1 MIVAGSNASRWSA
14 WSPLVRR
21 SQRDAE
27 PRLPIKLAPC
37 SNGEFAP
44 APAPPAVRQA
54 ARLARAACDDAAR
67 RLGMS
72 RRDFLRTSMASAA
85 TLLAVGACS
94 EGSSDH
100 GEPSAGTF
108 DLPSESTTEPD
119 VATSFLG
126 GEGQAVIDVQ
136 QHLLELD
143 GVEGGFGSGFPQ
155 AGCGDGPACFDTG
168 HWLDLVF
175 ARSDTT
181 VAVLSAIPVLA
192 DPDPL
197 SAEVMDAARRAADEL
212 CGDGRVLVQG
222 HAQPNV
228 GPLASALDAM
238 RAEAERYDI
247 AAWKSYTHVGD
258 RWRLDDEMGEA
269 FLALVEE
276 IGPPIVCVHKGLGG
290 DPADVGPAAAAH
302 PEISFVA
309 YHSGHEVDVVEGPW
323 QPGSPNGGVD
333 RLLESVRAAGVGA
346 GANVYAELGSTWRN
360 LMSDPDQA
368 AHLLGKLIVALGPG
382 NVLWGTD
389 SIWYGSPQDQ
399 IEAFRAFEITA
410 EAQER
415 YGYGP
420 LTPEVKAGILAG
432 NAARL
437 YGIDPAVVPCATTS
451 ADRQALRADPP
462 TPDRLL
468 GPTTAADARRVFQA
482 DHPWF

>member
-1 MIVAGSNASRWSA
+1 MDHRRADRWTGWQA
-14 WSPLVRR
+14 LVRR
-21 SQRDAE
+21 SERGPE
-27 PRLPIKLAPC
+27 PGLPIKLAPC

-44 APAPPAVRQA
+44 VPPAPNLLRAVRM
-54 ARLARAACDDAAR
+54 ARAECADAAR

-85 TLLAVGACS
+85 TLLALGACS
-94 EGSSDH
+94 DDGD
-100 GEPSAGTF
+100 GGAPAGTF
-108 DLPSESTTEPD
+108 SVPPEATTEPET
-119 VATSFLG
+119 ATTVLG
-126 GEGQAVIDVQ
+126 GEEPVLDVQ

-143 GVEGGFGSGFPQ
+143 GFEGTFGSGFPQ
-155 AGCGDGPACFDTG
+155 AECGDGRACFDTQ

-181 VAVLSAIPVLA
+181 MAVLSAIPVLG

-197 SAEVMDAARRAADEL
+197 SAEVMDAARRAADEV

-228 GPLASALDAM
+228 GPLEAALDAM
-238 RAEAERYDI
+238 RTEADRYPI
-247 AAWKSYTHVGD
+247 AAWKSYTHVG
-258 RWRLDDEMGEA
+258 RPWALDDDTGEA

-302 PEISFVA
+302 PGVAFVA
-309 YHSGHEVDVVEGPW
+309 YHSGHETSVREGPYD
-323 QPGSPNGGVD
+323 PARPNGGVD
-333 RLLESVRAAGVGA
+333 RLLDSARRAGIGP
-346 GANVYAELGSTWRN
+346 GGNVYAELGSTWRN
-360 LMSDPDQA
+360 LMGDPDQA
-368 AHLLGKLIVALGPG
+368 AHLLGKLIAALGPG

-415 YGYGP
+415 FGYAP
-420 LTPEVKAGILAG
+420 LTSEVKAGILAG

-437 YGIDPAVVPCATTS
+437 YGVDLTAVRCARPG
-451 ADRQALRADPP
+451 DGQALRADPP
-462 TPDRLL
+462 SPDALL
-468 GPTTAADARRVFQA
+468 GPRTAAAARRAFAA